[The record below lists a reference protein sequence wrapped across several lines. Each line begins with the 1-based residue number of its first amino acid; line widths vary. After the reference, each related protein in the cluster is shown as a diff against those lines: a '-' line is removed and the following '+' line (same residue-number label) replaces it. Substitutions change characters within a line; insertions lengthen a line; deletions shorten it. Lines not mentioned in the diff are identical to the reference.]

1 MDRGWT
7 EMTVTKIEPV
17 TKTRFRVYLDEQS
30 AFVLYKN
37 ELSRYRIE
45 AEGELDE
52 EVYEEIIQKVLL
64 KRAKARALHLLND
77 MGRTE
82 AGLLQKLKMG
92 GYPDCVIEEAMA
104 YVKSFGYVNDAQY
117 ARSFIEGRKTKKSR
131 RELYAALC
139 RKGIAREE
147 AEQALKE
154 CYDGEDSRAA
164 IETLLR
170 KKKFSPDTADYVQ
183 KQKMAGYLL
192 RKGFRYDEIRRVMD
206 VCEPF

>member
-1 MDRGWT
+1 
-7 EMTVTKIEPV
+7 MTVTKIEPV
-17 TKTRFRVYLDEQS
+17 TKTRFRVYLDGQS
-30 AFVLYKN
+30 AFILYKG
-37 ELSRYRIE
+37 ELSRYQIE
-45 AEGELDE
+45 AEGDLDE
-52 EVYEEIIQKVLL
+52 EAYEEIIQKVLP

-82 AGLLQKLKMG
+82 AGLREKLKTG
-92 GYPDCVIEEAMA
+92 GYPDCVVEEAVA
-104 YVKSFGYVNDAQY
+104 YVKSFGYVNDAEY
-117 ARSFIEGRKTKKSR
+117 ARSFIEGRKAKKSR

-147 AEQALKE
+147 AEQALE
-154 CYDGEDSRAA
+154 EYYDGEDSRAA
-164 IETLLR
+164 IEALLR

-183 KQKMAGYLL
+183 KQKMAGYLM